1 MKQMKKRLLAG
12 IFTAIFLVSTV
23 FAADVPAA
31 PTNSWVL
38 DQAGVLSSQT
48 EQTVNEYTKVLQQAT
63 GAQIAVLTVDFTGN
77 TSIDDY
83 ALQVFN
89 AWKIGDSKKNNGVLF
104 LLVIGDENYYCT
116 IGTGLEN
123 QITYS
128 TIKRLLNEYA
138 EPSFAK
144 GDYDATVTQFT
155 QAMYTELCNLYG
167 VQPNADQPQPTK
179 QQGNGGATM
188 VLLLILLVVI
198 VLVLMASGRGNGGNS
213 GGGGGG
219 RSVFFWPLF
228 LGGYYPRYPRYRRPP
243 PPPFGGPFGPGGF
256 GGGGSRGGG
265 AGRGG
270 FGGSGGFGS
279 PGGFG
284 GFGGG
289 GGFGGF
295 GGGGSR
301 GGGAGRG

>member
-23 FAADVPAA
+23 FAADVPSA

-38 DQAGVLSSQT
+38 DQANVLSSQT
-48 EQTVNEYTKVLQQAT
+48 EQTVNEYTKVLEQAT

-167 VQPNADQPQPTK
+167 VQPNADQPQPT
-179 QQGNGGATM
+179 QQHSDGGATM

-198 VLVLMASGRGNGGNS
+198 VLILMASGRGNGGNN
-213 GGGGGG
+213 
-219 RSVFFWPLF
+219 
-228 LGGYYPRYPRYRRPP
+228 
-243 PPPFGGPFGPGGF
+243 

-265 AGRGG
+265 AGRG
-270 FGGSGGFGS
+270 
-279 PGGFG
+279 
-284 GFGGG
+284 
-289 GGFGGF
+289 
-295 GGGGSR
+295 
-301 GGGAGRG
+301 